1 MVLVKGRITY
11 EELQEMG
18 ENELGS
24 ILVVYSVGIGSLD
37 KGFLDSIRGLGL
49 RGIYLLDGPNHH
61 LLVPGQNYRE
71 VEMAFRI
78 LDEERYGDM
87 LDSIPPR
94 EPFRILR
101 EMDLN

>member
-1 MVLVKGRITY
+1 MKGRITY

-24 ILVVYSVGIGSLD
+24 ILVVYSVGIGLMD
-37 KGFLDSIRGLGL
+37 EGFLDSLRGLRL
-49 RGIYLLDGPNHH
+49 KGIYLLDGPNHH

-71 VEMAFRI
+71 VEVAFRA
-78 LDEERYGDM
+78 LDEERYGDR
-87 LDSIPPR
+87 LDSMPPR

-101 EMDLN
+101 EIDLS